1 MSEHVIN
8 SIQDLREHYIREL
21 DSASDSE
28 YQASQIA
35 DDLFNLDLTVYS
47 NDYSF
52 DSAIYS
58 AFSESILDSK
68 ISLHTEQIEIINQ
81 INKNDAM
88 IISAPTSFGK
98 TFCIFEY
105 IARKLPQNIVLI
117 VPTLALVDEY
127 IKRVIKKYSDFF
139 SEYKVHTHID
149 EEKKYNFTNKNI
161 FIITHDK
168 VVHENAYQSLQKIDF
183 LVIDEVYK
191 LEKDPSDDRVLIL
204 NMAYYYISQ
213 KAKKYVLLA
222 PFIKNVEDIEL
233 LEKKPFFYST
243 NYSPVVNDVITKE
256 ILNEKD
262 RFLECQNLILSSIPR
277 NEKTLIYF
285 PTVTGIYNYV
295 NNYIVHE
302 PLMNNFHPRI
312 QSFLAWAK
320 EEIHEEW
327 SVVKAMERG
336 YLIHNGQLPFGTRM
350 FQLDC
355 YENDILFNYLLC
367 TSTLLEG
374 VNTTAKNIII
384 TKSSRKSNRGND
396 NFSAFDFFNLVGR
409 TGRLHQ
415 HYIGIAYYLKSKHDP
430 EYKKIDAI
438 KTIKFEIT
446 DNSIDVNIQKSDL
459 QNHPEV
465 IYFLDEL
472 GITIEDYLKN
482 IGSKLR
488 FETILTIYNRY
499 KEEKEKLINNL
510 LQFIEDKAKG
520 RLDLVKT
527 LYTIIE
533 NIETQS
539 EPNIKFR
546 SYIINQLLHKKRPK
560 IKTVINKTR
569 KYYKKRKIDE
579 IISTTINMKMSYIEH
594 QFYIKV
600 LVIKYF
606 LELSKT
612 KTDLINILNEKII
625 HPIEYLYF
633 SSSVQKKML
642 IGLGI
647 DERDV
652 DKIIKVIGED
662 FDDTFELKSRLKRD
676 SVKFKELSFI
686 SNFII
691 KNLIE

>member
-1 MSEHVIN
+1 MKDQQLI
-8 SIQDLREHYIREL
+8 SIQSTREQYIRTL
-21 DSASDSE
+21 DSASNSTDKARKMADS
-28 YQASQIA
+28 
-35 DDLFNLDLTVYS
+35 LFALDLTVYS
-47 NDYSF
+47 NNYSL

-58 AFSESILDSK
+58 AFAESKLDPR
-68 ISLHTEQIEIINQ
+68 ISLHPEQVEIINQ
-81 INKNDAM
+81 INNNDAT

-105 IARKLPQNIVLI
+105 IAQQLPNNIVLI

-127 IKRVIKKYSDFF
+127 VKRVIKKYSDFF
-139 SEYKVHTHID
+139 SIYKVHTHID
-149 EEKKYNFTNKNI
+149 EEKYYNFENKNI
-161 FIITHDK
+161 FIITHDR
-168 VVHENAYQSLQKIDF
+168 VVQENAYQAIKKIDF

-191 LEKDPSDDRVLIL
+191 LETDPSNDRVLVL
-204 NMAYYYISQ
+204 NMAYYYLSQ

-233 LEKKPFFYST
+233 LDKSPFFYST
-243 NYSPVVNDVITKE
+243 TYSPVVNDVITKE

-262 RFLECQNLILSSIPR
+262 RYPECQKLILSSIPKS
-277 NEKTLIYF
+277 EKTLIYF

-295 NNYIVHE
+295 NNYISNE
-302 PLMNNFHPRI
+302 PLLDNFPPRI

-327 SVVKAMERG
+327 SIIKAMERG

-355 YENDILFNYLLC
+355 YENDNLFNYLLC

-384 TKSSRKSNRGND
+384 TKPSRSSNKND
-396 NFSAFDFFNLVGR
+396 NNFSAFDFFNLVGR

-415 HYIGIAYYLKSKHDP
+415 HYIGTAYYLKSTADP

-446 DNSIDVNIQKSDL
+446 DDSKDINIQKSDL

-465 IYFLDEL
+465 IAFLGEL
-472 GITIEDYLKN
+472 GISIDEYLMN

-488 FETILTIYNRY
+488 FETVLAIYNSF
-499 KEEKEKLINNL
+499 KENKTKLIDNL
-510 LQFIEDKAKG
+510 LFFINNPRGG
-520 RLDLVKT
+520 RLDLVKI

-533 NIETQS
+533 NKVVRDM
-539 EPNIKFR
+539 NFR
-546 SYIINQLLHKKRPK
+546 SNIINQLLNKKRTK
-560 IKTVINKTR
+560 IKSIINNTKEHFP
-569 KYYKKRKIDE
+569 KRGIDE

-594 QFYIKV
+594 QFYVKV
-600 LVIKYF
+600 LLIKYF
-606 LELSKT
+606 LELSET
-612 KTDLINILNEKII
+612 KIELIEILNEKII
-625 HPIEYLYF
+625 HAIEFLYF
-633 SSSVQKKML
+633 SSSVQRKML
-642 IGLGI
+642 VGLGV

-652 DKIIKVIGED
+652 DNIINIIGDDFED
-662 FDDTFELKSRLKRD
+662 AFELKNRLKHNIQKIRN
-676 SVKFKELSFI
+676 LSFI
-686 SNFII
+686 SQYVI
-691 KNLIE
+691 KELIN